1 MIGLAAILVGLG
13 AALVVVGLLGRLD
26 KKSDDL
32 RELLSLPYGEMDVP
46 VEAVTEA
53 AGVWRFV
60 QRAGGAFDRF
70 DRRGSLARHLEA
82 AEIPLRPGEYILVA
96 AAGGVLLAAVFFFV
110 TSSWWLLV
118 LGLLVAAGIA
128 DVIPKRRADSR
139 RQAFE
144 AQLPDALSMIAS
156 SLSAGQTFLRAIQN
170 MCEES
175 EPPLAKEFAR
185 VVSES
190 ELGRPVVDAL
200 ESAAERTGTRE
211 LLWIV
216 QAIRIQQTVG
226 GKLADLL
233 HTLADFMRA
242 RQEVRREVR
251 VLTAEG
257 RISAAIL
264 SVLPLFLLVMMQV
277 VNPRYLQPMLQGWH
291 LGVLVVTGIWMLVG
305 IAVLR
310 RMVKVGY

>member
-1 MIGLAAILVGLG
+1 LAH
-13 AALVVVGLLGRLD
+13 
-26 KKSDDL
+26 
-32 RELLSLPYGEMDVP
+32 
-46 VEAVTEA
+46 
-53 AGVWRFV
+53 
-60 QRAGGAFDRF
+60 
-70 DRRGSLARHLEA
+70 HLEA
-82 AEIPLRPGEYILVA
+82 AEIPLRPGEYIVIVA
-96 AAGGVLLAAVFFFV
+96 TGGILLAAVLFLL
-110 TSSWWLLV
+110 TSNWLLLL
-118 LGLLVAAGIA
+118 LGLLMAAGIA
-128 DVIPKRRADSR
+128 DVIPKRRAANR

-156 SLSAGQTFLRAIQN
+156 SLSAGQTFLRSIQN

-211 LLWIV
+211 LLWVV

-233 HTLADFMRA
+233 HTLADFMRS
-242 RQEVRREVR
+242 RQEVRREVA

-257 RISAAIL
+257 RISAAVL
-264 SVLPLFLLVMMQV
+264 SGLPVFLLVIMQV
-277 VNPRYLQPMLQGWH
+277 VNPHYFKPMLQGWH
-291 LGVLVVTGIWMLVG
+291 LAVLVATGIWMLIG
-305 IAVLR
+305 IVVLR
-310 RMVKVGY
+310 RMVKVEI

>member
-1 MIGLAAILVGLG
+1 VIGMAAILVGLG

-26 KKSDDL
+26 HKSDDL
-32 RELLSLPYGEMDVP
+32 RELLNLPYGELDVP

-60 QRAGGAFDRF
+60 QRAGGVFDRF
-70 DRRGSLARHLEA
+70 DRDGSIGRHLEA
-82 AEIPLRPGEYILVA
+82 AEIPLRPGEYIVIA
-96 AAGGVLLAAVFFFV
+96 VIGGVILSALLFLL
-110 TSSWWLLV
+110 TSSGLLLL
-118 LGLLVAAGIA
+118 LGLLLAAGIA
-128 DVIPKRRADSR
+128 DVIPKRREASR
-139 RQAFE
+139 RTAFE

-156 SLSAGQTFLRAIQN
+156 SLSAGQTFLRSIQN

-175 EPPLAKEFAR
+175 EPPLAKEFDR

-200 ESAAERTGTRE
+200 ESAAERTGARE
-211 LLWIV
+211 LLWVV

-233 HTLADFMRA
+233 NTLSDFMRA
-242 RQEVRREVR
+242 RQEVRREVA

-257 RISAAIL
+257 RASAAIL
-264 SVLPLFLLVMMQV
+264 SVLPLFLLVIMELIS
-277 VNPRYLQPMLQGWH
+277 PGYFKPMLQGWH
-291 LGVLVVTGIWMLVG
+291 VALLAATGVWMLIG
-305 IAVLR
+305 IAILR
-310 RMVKVGY
+310 RMVKVEF